1 MANIQRIEFGWP
13 LLKREDK
20 FRELRAQQP
29 ESYHAEKFRGGVEKI
44 PVYKVPIGF
53 PKYRLRN
60 GRTLTMQVDWLARN
74 SGQPADFFERD
85 PEIEVVQRA
94 QHEILL
100 EMGKGSELVKYF
112 NDQANKQT
120 RPLIIDAQGFVIN
133 GNRRLSYW
141 RELHAK
147 DPKKY
152 EHLQNVEVAILPE
165 CSEEDKLRLEA
176 VLQIAPDIKDEYKW
190 HAEALMFRNLLKEFN
205 NDEEKVAGIE
215 GVQPQYMR
223 EQIAMLNEAEAIL
236 RYKGKENQWGIIDKL
251 EAAFDLGPL
260 VRAMA
265 QEKDAGKK
273 SLLRAAAFG
282 IIEQKEVEGDKR
294 ILSQRS
300 YKYIQQLPKVMPKLA
315 NALREQFAT
324 VPERSITRVED
335 NPLGVEPAG
344 TTTLD
349 IEIGKKSI
357 SDQKSRLRT
366 GEIVVDVLESF
377 WQAERDKQKEDAV
390 LQNLQR
396 AHRFVEAA
404 TLATAHATERKGV
417 TKQIDAIR
425 AALKKIETWAT
436 DK

>member
-176 VLQIAPDIKDEYKW
+176 VLQIAPDIKDEY
-190 HAEALMFRNLLKEFN
+190 
-205 NDEEKVAGIE
+205 
-215 GVQPQYMR
+215 
-223 EQIAMLNEAEAIL
+223 
-236 RYKGKENQWGIIDKL
+236 
-251 EAAFDLGPL
+251 
-260 VRAMA
+260 
-265 QEKDAGKK
+265 
-273 SLLRAAAFG
+273 
-282 IIEQKEVEGDKR
+282 
-294 ILSQRS
+294 
-300 YKYIQQLPKVMPKLA
+300 
-315 NALREQFAT
+315 
-324 VPERSITRVED
+324 
-335 NPLGVEPAG
+335 
-344 TTTLD
+344 
-349 IEIGKKSI
+349 
-357 SDQKSRLRT
+357 
-366 GEIVVDVLESF
+366 
-377 WQAERDKQKEDAV
+377 
-390 LQNLQR
+390 
-396 AHRFVEAA
+396 
-404 TLATAHATERKGV
+404 
-417 TKQIDAIR
+417 
-425 AALKKIETWAT
+425 
-436 DK
+436 